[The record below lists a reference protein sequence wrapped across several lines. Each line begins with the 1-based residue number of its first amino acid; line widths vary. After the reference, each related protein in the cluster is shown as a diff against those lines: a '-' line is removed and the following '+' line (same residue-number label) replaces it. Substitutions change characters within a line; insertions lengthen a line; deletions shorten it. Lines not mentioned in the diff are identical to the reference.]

1 MSWKQGARSD
11 ASSHLFAART
21 LTSHHTLYLQRTNYA
36 AVAKYFYLQVTY
48 DSLLVIHIHLTCF
61 GPWRSIYDSV
71 VILSMNDTFTENKC
85 CNTDRNKYNNII
97 VWNVY
102 KKIIAI
108 RAIKNLLHLLF
119 QYLQCPKETKPNHI
133 CRRAEFS
140 KHCTQLWYCIW
151 SDSREA
157 EKNVPP
163 VRHSRFWN
171 WVDSS

>member
-1 MSWKQGARSD
+1 MLGLTPPRICLQHTHLHHITHYIYKEQIMQQLQNIFICKWQMTHSW
-11 ASSHLFAART
+11 LFT
-21 LTSHHTLYLQRTNYA
+21 YTSP
-36 AVAKYFYLQVTY
+36 V
-48 DSLLVIHIHLTCF
+48 F